1 MTSASQHRS
10 AAEPRPAKKAPLQVY
25 LPCLFILVTSKLQFF
40 SNWGLTY
47 ICRFA
52 TIVKATK
59 NSPLFHFFL
68 AASNASVSTNLA
80 ATKVASNAYGAPYAK
95 NAQICFGR
103 FERFPT
109 CWEISQALRITSSL
123 CATHPAGANDVEFVF
138 IL

>member
-52 TIVKATK
+52 DFVPNLIRMGMNKAE
-59 NSPLFHFFL
+59 
-68 AASNASVSTNLA
+68 
-80 ATKVASNAYGAPYAK
+80 
-95 NAQICFGR
+95 R
-103 FERFPT
+103 FEN
-109 CWEISQALRITSSL
+109 LRRIAQYQMQVL
-123 CATHPAGANDVEFVF
+123 MEAERIKELPEGGD
-138 IL
+138 LPK